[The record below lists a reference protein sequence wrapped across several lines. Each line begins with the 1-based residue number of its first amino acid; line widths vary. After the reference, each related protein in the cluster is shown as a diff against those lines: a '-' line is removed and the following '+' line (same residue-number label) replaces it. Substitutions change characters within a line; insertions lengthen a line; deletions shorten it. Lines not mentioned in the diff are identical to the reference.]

1 VRFSDIGYL
10 PAFLPK
16 VSRCSL
22 LCQNIV
28 GLLCR
33 ARTEADESIKVKM
46 LVCVCHLP
54 LSKRTTTAIIDPRP
68 SCSVDASD

>member
-1 VRFSDIGYL
+1 MRALGIGYL

-16 VSRCSL
+16 VLRCSL

-28 GLLCR
+28 GLVCR

-46 LVCVCHLP
+46 LVCDCHLP
-54 LSKRTTTAIIDPRP
+54 LSKRTITAIDPRP